1 MRLGLGRK
9 GLWVSLRALPR
20 EHGSLTPSRAQVR
33 ARALV
38 RVRAGG
44 EGEGLRVTGA
54 LQLEVVR
61 VAVADLAPAPLDLL
75 RVRVAVAVGVMVG
88 VRVRVRVGVRVR
100 VRRPRCVTSIPVTY
114 IFEGHSHSLSST
126 SLLNQRPDQ
135 LVQRLPHLSLKSYRS
150 RSSERVLCREERRRC
165 GAGAAHPALASAQG
179 RACSVR
185 EVRRRACR
193 SARGCP

>member
-1 MRLGLGRK
+1 
-9 GLWVSLRALPR
+9 
-20 EHGSLTPSRAQVR
+20 LTPSRAQVR

-75 RVRVAVAVGVMVG
+75 RVRVAVAVGV
-88 VRVRVRVGVRVR
+88 RRVRVGVGVRGRVR
-100 VRRPRCVTSIPVTY
+100 VRTPRCVTSIPVTY

-150 RSSERVLCREERRRC
+150 RSSERVLRREERRRC

-179 RACSVR
+179 RACSMR